1 MKEMEFKFLVTK
13 EKFYE
18 IKSLLSEKYAD
29 KESTDRVQIN
39 YYYDNDEGYLL
50 ENHTT
55 VRVRQIEDRLT
66 LEVKEA
72 QHDYNDYTTSNEYA
86 QSIDSLSG
94 YITLSQGR
102 HAWIPFTLQGS
113 LITRR
118 FSLKPSESLSI
129 DFDISQYFGRC
140 DYEIEMEF
148 EESALKATL
157 SLIES
162 LNLMPFK
169 NMVGGKARRFF
180 ACRNQIMKQRNGEG
194 YGI

>member
-1 MKEMEFKFLVTK
+1 MEFKFLVTK

-18 IKSLLSEKYAD
+18 IKNLLSEKYAD

-94 YITLSQGR
+94 YITLNQGR

-118 FSLKPSESLSI
+118 FSLKPSDSLSI
-129 DFDISQYFGRC
+129 DFDINQYFGRC

-148 EESALKATL
+148 EESALKATM